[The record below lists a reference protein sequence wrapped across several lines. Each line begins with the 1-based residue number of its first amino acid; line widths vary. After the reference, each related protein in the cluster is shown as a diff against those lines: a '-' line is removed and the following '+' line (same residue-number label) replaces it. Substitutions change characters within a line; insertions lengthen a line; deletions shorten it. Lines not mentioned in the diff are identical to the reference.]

1 MCGEGRHFLLIMD
14 NFSAHELAVTLV
26 SGKQGLSNV
35 RIEWLP
41 PNTTSH
47 WQPMD
52 QGIIASFKT
61 KYRKRWVEFMI
72 REYEKGRDPNMTVTL
87 LKAIQWSRWAWE
99 NSLTKETIVRCWVK
113 STLIKQ
119 PEGLEPGMEDDL
131 RAERAEL
138 QEYINALPPP
148 AEGQERIPLNEFIN
162 PDNETILDDDQC
174 GQ

>member
-87 LKAIQWSRWAWE
+87 LKAIQ
-99 NSLTKETIVRCWVK
+99 
-113 STLIKQ
+113 
-119 PEGLEPGMEDDL
+119 
-131 RAERAEL
+131 
-138 QEYINALPPP
+138 
-148 AEGQERIPLNEFIN
+148 
-162 PDNETILDDDQC
+162 
-174 GQ
+174 